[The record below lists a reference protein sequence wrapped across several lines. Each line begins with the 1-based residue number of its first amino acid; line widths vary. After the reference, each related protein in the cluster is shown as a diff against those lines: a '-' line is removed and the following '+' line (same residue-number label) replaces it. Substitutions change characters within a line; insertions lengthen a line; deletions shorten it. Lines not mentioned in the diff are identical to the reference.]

1 MLASV
6 AVVKTV
12 RCLEMNQPFEQK
24 SSAPSVVVLV
34 VGHPSAVV
42 PEIGVAKAPKE
53 VAAKPDYTQSV
64 WVADLESQ
72 CNLVVETADHC

>member
-12 RCLEMNQPFEQK
+12 RSLEMNQPFEQK
-24 SSAPSVVVLV
+24 SFAASAIVLV
-34 VGHPSAVV
+34 DGHPSAVV
-42 PEIGVAKAPKE
+42 PEIAVAKTSKE
-53 VAAKPDYTQSV
+53 VAVKPDYTQSV

-72 CNLVVETADHC
+72 RNSVVETADHC